1 MMFPRRQPTPAPR
14 GCTLP
19 GAHDAC
25 LCTGLVAA
33 MLPTLAQRTCP
44 GSRPAACRCYCS
56 RLLQRRQAAW
66 TQRALSSGGA
76 DATGRNDGAAGGEA
90 RDRAP
95 RRPINFPWLHWGFRD
110 GEEVSGYCLPTAMK
124 VVHTMRKVPFSSVED
139 QLEARGKLPPGG
151 GRPQTG
157 DGFSRAVAA
166 AAERLPLTARHG
178 QA

>member
-1 MMFPRRQPTPAPR
+1 
-14 GCTLP
+14 
-19 GAHDAC
+19 
-25 LCTGLVAA
+25 

-76 DATGRNDGAAGGEA
+76 DATGRNDGAAGGGEA

-151 GRPQTG
+151 CRPQTG
-157 DGFSRAVAA
+157 DGFSRAAAA